1 MNAFVRTKGH
11 AKQVPLVFVPM
22 SGRKKKDYRKV
33 LKTILD
39 LLPIA
44 PDVQQV
50 TLDFEKAMW
59 AALRMI
65 LPDVQIKGCVFHLTQ
80 ALWRKIQ
87 ELGLQQQY
95 ISDKGTYAYLRK
107 IMALAFLPE
116 SEITPMFEMLR
127 QEASTAPL
135 QQFVEYVADIWI
147 YGNTWPPSSW
157 SIFMMAVRTNNDIEG
172 WHHALNRR
180 AAGRWQMPFYL
191 LIELLHREA
200 KISALQIRLVSEKKL
215 KRIQRK
221 NYRSLQSKIFDL
233 WENYLENR
241 TSAQQLLRACRHLN
255 GPVRSK

>member
-1 MNAFVRTKGH
+1 MHLCELKTMPNKYLF
-11 AKQVPLVFVPM
+11 VFVLMP
-22 SGRKKKDYRKV
+22 GRKKKDYREV

-44 PDVQQV
+44 PNVQQV

-65 LPDVQIKGCVFHLTQ
+65 QPDVQIKGCVFHWTQ

-87 ELGLQQQY
+87 ELGMQQQY
-95 ISDKGTYAYLRK
+95 ISDKGTYVYLRK
-107 IMALAFLPE
+107 IMALPFLPE
-116 SEITPMFEMLR
+116 SEIMPMFEILR
-127 QEASTAPL
+127 QEASTAAL
-135 QQFVEYVADIWI
+135 QQFVEYVAGIWI

-157 SIFMMAVRTNNDIEG
+157 SVFMMAVWTNNDIEG

-191 LIELLHREA
+191 LIALLHREV
-200 KISALQIRLVSEKKL
+200 KLLALQIRLVSEKKL

-221 NYRSLQSKIFDL
+221 NYRSLKSKIFDH
-233 WENYLENR
+233 WENYLANC
-241 TSAQQLLRACRHLN
+241 TSAQQLFRACRHLN
-255 GPVRSK
+255 GLVHSK